1 MGTASQTPMDAEASQ
16 QKRHTSMS
24 VLVALSSV
32 ASVKDIDYPAGTSGT
47 ALISIYTTLTAAN
60 FNIVLATENG
70 NNPEFSCEDDK
81 SEAWM
86 REHKQLYSRPLPIE
100 EANEQDFDALFLPSA
115 LGAIQ
120 DMANNESLGTLVQAF
135 LTRKSNILPCT
146 ACVACEE
153 FAALCRADW
162 CNWLWCSWSLW
173 SHGC

>member
-1 MGTASQTPMDAEASQ
+1 MEAEASQ

-32 ASVKDIDYPAGTSGT
+32 ASVKDIDYPGALPTSTLPPSTNVRTEQVITIFCTAGTSGT

-100 EANEQDFDALFLPSA
+100 EAN
-115 LGAIQ
+115 GA
-120 DMANNESLGTLVQAF
+120 ST
-135 LTRKSNILPCT
+135 
-146 ACVACEE
+146 
-153 FAALCRADW
+153 
-162 CNWLWCSWSLW
+162 
-173 SHGC
+173 

>member
-1 MGTASQTPMDAEASQ
+1 MEAEASQ

-100 EANEQDFDALFLPSA
+100 EAN
-115 LGAIQ
+115 GA
-120 DMANNESLGTLVQAF
+120 ST
-135 LTRKSNILPCT
+135 
-146 ACVACEE
+146 
-153 FAALCRADW
+153 
-162 CNWLWCSWSLW
+162 
-173 SHGC
+173 